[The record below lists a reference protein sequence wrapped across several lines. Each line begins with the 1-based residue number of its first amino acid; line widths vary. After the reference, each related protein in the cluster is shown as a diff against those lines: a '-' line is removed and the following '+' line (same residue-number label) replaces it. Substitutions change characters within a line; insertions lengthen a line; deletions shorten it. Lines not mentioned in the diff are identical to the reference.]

1 MGVPILIEGESGS
14 GKSFAIKGLPPNETG
29 IFSVEKGRLPFK
41 GDFKVKKRATYKDI
55 NSIFKDPKL
64 KRYVID
70 DSQYLMVN
78 ALFDRAKETGYQ
90 KYTDLALDFRNL
102 IHNVNYALPDDVIVY
117 FLHHTETDPNTGKV
131 KAKTVGK
138 MIDQYLTLEGCF
150 DIVLLTAMVIT
161 SSRSRTAIPRRS
173 PLRGCFLPSRLPTT
187 LVMLTNASVNTG
199 GCDGNRN
206 CLCELH
212 KAHSGNQFHRRFHL
226 LCALPPTGN
235 LRKKAVQKDR

>member
-14 GKSFAIKGLPPNETG
+14 GKSFSIKGLPPNDTG

-55 NSIFKDPKL
+55 NTIFKEPKL

-70 DSQYLMVN
+70 DSQYLLVN
-78 ALFDRAKETGYQ
+78 ELFDRAKEVGYQ
-90 KYTDLALDFRNL
+90 KYTDMAVSFRNL
-102 IHNVNYALPDDVIVY
+102 VHNVNYLLPDDVIVY

-150 DIVLLTAMVIT
+150 DIVLLATVDSDGHWFITQSDGYTTAK
-161 SSRSRTAIPRRS
+161 S
-173 PLRGCFLPSRLPTT
+173 PEGMFPGIKIQNDLGYVDKCVREYWGL
-187 LVMLTNASVNTG
+187 
-199 GCDGNRN
+199 
-206 CLCELH
+206 
-212 KAHSGNQFHRRFHL
+212 
-226 LCALPPTGN
+226 
-235 LRKKAVQKDR
+235 